1 MMKQL
6 LLFGVWLIGA
16 LQPLRAQ
23 NDSLLIRKIYDEALD
38 SHVAYNYL
46 EYLSNRIGGRLSG
59 SPQAAAAVE
68 YMRAVMDTLPFDT
81 VYLQPVMVPHW
92 VRGDKEEARALSD
105 RRGSIDLRI
114 CALGNS
120 VGTGEGGISAPVVE
134 VHSFDELK
142 ALGRKKVEGKIVFFN
157 VPMNQHHIETFPAYG
172 EAVRYRVLG
181 ASEAAKLGA
190 VAVVVRSVGTALD
203 DEPHTG
209 SLRYEEGVPPIPAV
223 AVSTKGAEQLS
234 ALLRQD
240 PSTRL
245 FIETHCRMLPDV
257 LSYNVIGEVW
267 GTQRDTIIA
276 VGGHLDAWDNG
287 DGAHDDGAGCVQ
299 SVEAIR
305 LLRKLGVKPRYTWRV
320 VLFMNEENGL
330 RGGMEYARVARER
343 GEHHLLALES
353 DAGGFSPRGFSF
365 DMAPEHFRRIQA
377 LLKNTLEPY
386 GLHIFRLGGSGADIS
401 PLKGSATI
409 LAGLRPDSQRY
420 FDYHHTAIDTF
431 DKINRREL
439 ALGAAAM
446 ASLVYLANQGLLH

>member
-1 MMKQL
+1 MKRL
-6 LLFGVWLIGA
+6 LLLGTLLLLGLPA
-16 LQPLRAQ
+16 LRAQ
-23 NDSLLIRKIYDEALD
+23 SDSALIRKIYDEALD
-38 SHVAYNYL
+38 SYVAYNYL
-46 EYLSNRIGGRLSG
+46 EFLSNRIGGRLSG

-92 VRGDKEEARALSD
+92 VRGPKEEARALSE
-105 RRGSIDLRI
+105 RRGTIDLRV

-142 ALGRKKVEGKIVFFN
+142 ALGRKKIEGKIVFFN
-157 VPMNQHHIETFPAYG
+157 VPMNQHHVETFPAYG
-172 EAVRYRVLG
+172 EAVRYRVFG

-190 VAVVVRSVGTALD
+190 VAVVVRSMGTALD

-209 SLRYEEGVPPIPAV
+209 SLRYEEGVQPIPAV

-234 ALLRQD
+234 ALLKQD
-240 PSTRL
+240 LSTRL

-267 GTQRDTIIA
+267 GERRDTVIA

-299 SVEAIR
+299 SVEAVRI
-305 LLRKLGVKPRYTWRV
+305 LRKLGVKPRYTWRV

-330 RGGMEYARVARER
+330 RGGIEYARVAREK

-365 DMAPEHFRRIQA
+365 DMTPEHFRRIQD

-446 ASLVYLANQGLLH
+446 ASLIYLANQGLLQ

>member
-1 MMKQL
+1 MKQL

-142 ALGRKKVEGKIVFFN
+142 ALGRKKIEGKIVFFN
-157 VPMNQHHIETFPAYG
+157 VPMNQHHVETFAAYG

-223 AVSTKGAEQLS
+223 AVSAKGAERLS

-365 DMAPEHFRRIQA
+365 DMAPEQFRRIQA
-377 LLKNTLEPY
+377 LLKNTLELY

>member
-142 ALGRKKVEGKIVFFN
+142 ALGRKKIEGKIVFFN
-157 VPMNQHHIETFPAYG
+157 VPMNQHHVETFAAYG

-223 AVSTKGAEQLS
+223 AVSAKGAERLS

-365 DMAPEHFRRIQA
+365 DMAPEQFRRIQA
-377 LLKNTLEPY
+377 LLKNTLELY

>member
-1 MMKQL
+1 MKQL

-142 ALGRKKVEGKIVFFN
+142 ALGRKKIEGKIVFFN
-157 VPMNQHHIETFPAYG
+157 VPMNQHHVETFAAYG